1 MDRLAGKVAVV
12 TGGAKGIGRGI
23 ARRFVREG
31 ATVLVGDVDEVA
43 GAKTEA
49 ELLELGG
56 TAAFVRTDVTQKADV
71 VGLVERA
78 VAEHGRI
85 DVVVNNAI
93 KLSPNVV
100 LEEKTDEMLDSLIR
114 TGLTA
119 TWWAMQ
125 AAFPTMRDQGYGRIL
140 NMYSIDAENGAWFRS
155 DYIASKSAILGLT
168 RSAAAEWAR
177 YGITVNAVAPAAA
190 GSVFEEY
197 AAKDPAFVE
206 MSAKIKPM
214 GRVGYP
220 EEDIAPV
227 LCFLASEDAGYVTG
241 ELFHVDGGLHLPR
254 YNNKP
259 AGITTA
265 SGKGMP

>member
-1 MDRLAGKVAVV
+1 MSRLAGKVAVV

-23 ARRFVREG
+23 ARGFVKEG
-31 ATVLVGDVDEVA
+31 AAVLVADIDEQA
-43 GAKTEA
+43 GATTEA
-49 ELLELGG
+49 ELRALGG
-56 TAAFVRTDVTQKADV
+56 TASFVRTDVTSKADV
-71 VGLVERA
+71 VGLVHRA
-78 VAEHGRI
+78 VEEHGRL
-85 DVVVNNAI
+85 DVLVNNAI

-100 LEEKTDEMLDSLIR
+100 LEEKTDEMLDSLVR

-125 AAFPTMRDQGYGRIL
+125 AAFPTMRDQAYGRIL

-168 RSAAAEWAR
+168 RAAAMEWAR
-177 YGITVNAVAPAAA
+177 YGITCNALAPAAA

-197 AAKDPAFVE
+197 AAKDPGFVE

-220 EEDIAPV
+220 EEDVAPV
-227 LCFLASEDAGYVTG
+227 CCFLASEDAGYVTG
-241 ELFHVDGGLHLPR
+241 EVLHVDGGLHLPR

-259 AGITTA
+259 AGLTTS
-265 SGKGMP
+265 SGQGLP